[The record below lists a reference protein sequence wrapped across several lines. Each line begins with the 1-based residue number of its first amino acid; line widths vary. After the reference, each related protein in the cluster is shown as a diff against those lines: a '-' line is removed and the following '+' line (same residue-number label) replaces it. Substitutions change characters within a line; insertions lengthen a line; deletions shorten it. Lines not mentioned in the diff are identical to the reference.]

1 MKQIKVGTISGTEL
15 LLNREGK
22 YNRNHDD
29 VKRGVGVHVPLAHK
43 KKTKQKIKNEI
54 RGYY

>member
-1 MKQIKVGTISGTEL
+1 MKQVKVGIISGTEL

-29 VKRGVGVHVPLAHK
+29 VKRGCGIHVPLEHK
-43 KKTKQKIKNEI
+43 KKSKQKIKNDL
-54 RGYY
+54 RRFY